1 MSYASDS
8 HLVVIPTYN
17 EIDNIEEFIIQISNF
32 DVSVLIVDDNSP
44 DGTGKV
50 VEDITKINKKINLM
64 KRNEKLGLGSAY
76 RDGFK
81 WGLDKGYS
89 YLLEMDADFSHRFE
103 DLVKILEASSSADM
117 IIGSRYIEEGGSIG
131 WDTRRKML
139 SSFANKLSKFLLKT
153 KINDM
158 TSGFRCYSNKALF
171 EISYATTKSDGYAF
185 QVEMSARAV
194 QKQLSI
200 KEVPIIFNERRLGNS
215 KMSKKIVYEAFLYL
229 VKNGYTT
236 REDVPTGFKIVGKV
250 AYMSLNKRLYPF
262 RYDIGQI
269 IKDKKPKVS
278 TVACVIGEG
287 DYKFGLKKLE
297 TIAGIKD

>member
-1 MSYASDS
+1 LSYASDS
-8 HLVVIPTYN
+8 HLVIIPTYN
-17 EIDNIEEFIIQISNF
+17 EIDNIEEFIIQLSNF
-32 DVSVLIVDDNSP
+32 NVSVLIVDDNSP

-50 VEDITKINKKINLM
+50 VDEITKINKKINLM

-131 WDTRRKML
+131 WDIRRKML

-158 TSGFRCYSNKALF
+158 TSGFRCYSNKALS
-171 EISYATTKSDGYAF
+171 EINFATTKSDGYAF

-229 VKNGYTT
+229 VKNGLK
-236 REDVPTGFKIVGKV
+236 RWLKIKIV
-250 AYMSLNKRLYPF
+250 
-262 RYDIGQI
+262 
-269 IKDKKPKVS
+269 
-278 TVACVIGEG
+278 
-287 DYKFGLKKLE
+287 
-297 TIAGIKD
+297 

>member
-8 HLVVIPTYN
+8 HLVIIPTYN

-81 WGLDKGYS
+81 WGLDKGYR

-158 TSGFRCYSNKALF
+158 TSGFRCYSNKALS
-171 EISYATTKSDGYAF
+171 EINFATTKSDGYAF

-229 VKNGYTT
+229 VKNGLK
-236 REDVPTGFKIVGKV
+236 RWLKIKIV
-250 AYMSLNKRLYPF
+250 
-262 RYDIGQI
+262 
-269 IKDKKPKVS
+269 
-278 TVACVIGEG
+278 
-287 DYKFGLKKLE
+287 
-297 TIAGIKD
+297 

>member
-158 TSGFRCYSNKALF
+158 TSGFRCYSNRALS
-171 EISYATTKSDGYAF
+171 EMRYETTKSDGYAF

-229 VKNGYTT
+229 VKNGLK
-236 REDVPTGFKIVGKV
+236 RWLKIKIV
-250 AYMSLNKRLYPF
+250 
-262 RYDIGQI
+262 
-269 IKDKKPKVS
+269 
-278 TVACVIGEG
+278 
-287 DYKFGLKKLE
+287 
-297 TIAGIKD
+297 

>member
-158 TSGFRCYSNKALF
+158 TSGFRCYSNKALL

-229 VKNGYTT
+229 VKNGMK
-236 REDVPTGFKIVGKV
+236 RWLKIKI
-250 AYMSLNKRLYPF
+250 L
-262 RYDIGQI
+262 
-269 IKDKKPKVS
+269 
-278 TVACVIGEG
+278 
-287 DYKFGLKKLE
+287 
-297 TIAGIKD
+297 

>member
-8 HLVVIPTYN
+8 HLVIIPTYN

-50 VEDITKINKKINLM
+50 AEDISKINKKVNLM

-158 TSGFRCYSNKALF
+158 TSGFRCYSNKALL

-229 VKNGYTT
+229 VKNGMK
-236 REDVPTGFKIVGKV
+236 RWLKIKIV
-250 AYMSLNKRLYPF
+250 
-262 RYDIGQI
+262 
-269 IKDKKPKVS
+269 
-278 TVACVIGEG
+278 
-287 DYKFGLKKLE
+287 
-297 TIAGIKD
+297 

>member
-158 TSGFRCYSNKALF
+158 TSGFRCYSNKALS

-200 KEVPIIFNERRLGNS
+200 KEAPIIFNERRLGNS

-229 VKNGYTT
+229 VKNGLK
-236 REDVPTGFKIVGKV
+236 RWLKIKIV
-250 AYMSLNKRLYPF
+250 
-262 RYDIGQI
+262 
-269 IKDKKPKVS
+269 
-278 TVACVIGEG
+278 
-287 DYKFGLKKLE
+287 
-297 TIAGIKD
+297 

>member
-158 TSGFRCYSNKALF
+158 TSGFRCYSNKALL

-200 KEVPIIFNERRLGNS
+200 KEVPIIFNERRLGKS
-215 KMSKKIVYEAFLYL
+215 KMSKKIVYEALMYL
-229 VKNGYTT
+229 VKNGLK
-236 REDVPTGFKIVGKV
+236 RWLKIK
-250 AYMSLNKRLYPF
+250 
-262 RYDIGQI
+262 I
-269 IKDKKPKVS
+269 I
-278 TVACVIGEG
+278 
-287 DYKFGLKKLE
+287 
-297 TIAGIKD
+297 

>member
-1 MSYASDS
+1 MTYTSDS
-8 HLVVIPTYN
+8 HLVIIPTYN

-32 DVSVLIVDDNSP
+32 DISVLIVDDNSP

-50 VEDITKINKKINLM
+50 VKDMSKINKKINLM

-103 DLVKILEASSSADM
+103 DLVKILEASFSADM

-229 VKNGYTT
+229 VKNGLK
-236 REDVPTGFKIVGKV
+236 RWLKIKIV
-250 AYMSLNKRLYPF
+250 
-262 RYDIGQI
+262 
-269 IKDKKPKVS
+269 
-278 TVACVIGEG
+278 
-287 DYKFGLKKLE
+287 
-297 TIAGIKD
+297 

>member
-131 WDTRRKML
+131 WDTRRKIL
-139 SSFANKLSKFLLKT
+139 SIFANKLSKFLLKT
-153 KINDM
+153 KIDDM
-158 TSGFRCYSNKALF
+158 TSGFRCYSNKALS
-171 EISYATTKSDGYAF
+171 EIRYATTKSDGYAF

-229 VKNGYTT
+229 VKNGLK
-236 REDVPTGFKIVGKV
+236 RWLKIKI
-250 AYMSLNKRLYPF
+250 L
-262 RYDIGQI
+262 
-269 IKDKKPKVS
+269 
-278 TVACVIGEG
+278 
-287 DYKFGLKKLE
+287 
-297 TIAGIKD
+297 

>member
-1 MSYASDS
+1 MA
-8 HLVVIPTYN
+8 I
-17 EIDNIEEFIIQISNF
+17 EI
-32 DVSVLIVDDNSP
+32 LIVDDNSP

-89 YLLEMDADFSHRFE
+89 YLLEMDADFSHSFE

-158 TSGFRCYSNKALF
+158 TSGFRCYSNKALL

-229 VKNGYTT
+229 VKNGMK
-236 REDVPTGFKIVGKV
+236 RWLKIKIV
-250 AYMSLNKRLYPF
+250 
-262 RYDIGQI
+262 
-269 IKDKKPKVS
+269 
-278 TVACVIGEG
+278 
-287 DYKFGLKKLE
+287 
-297 TIAGIKD
+297 

>member
-1 MSYASDS
+1 MSYDSDS

-117 IIGSRYIEEGGSIG
+117 IIGSRYIEKGGSIG
-131 WDTRRKML
+131 WDKRRKML

-158 TSGFRCYSNKALF
+158 TSGFRCYSNKALSVM
-171 EISYATTKSDGYAF
+171 SYATTKSDGYAF

-229 VKNGYTT
+229 VKNGMK
-236 REDVPTGFKIVGKV
+236 RWLKIKIV
-250 AYMSLNKRLYPF
+250 
-262 RYDIGQI
+262 
-269 IKDKKPKVS
+269 
-278 TVACVIGEG
+278 
-287 DYKFGLKKLE
+287 
-297 TIAGIKD
+297 

>member
-1 MSYASDS
+1 MNYVRRESRFNQAK
-8 HLVVIPTYN
+8 
-17 EIDNIEEFIIQISNF
+17 FIIQISNF

-50 VEDITKINKKINLM
+50 VDDITKINKKINLM
-64 KRNEKLGLGSAY
+64 KRNQKLGLGSAY

-81 WGLDKGYS
+81 WGLDKGYR

-158 TSGFRCYSNKALF
+158 TSGFRCYSNKALS
-171 EISYATTKSDGYAF
+171 EINFATTKSDGYAF

-229 VKNGYTT
+229 VKNGLK
-236 REDVPTGFKIVGKV
+236 RWLKIKIV
-250 AYMSLNKRLYPF
+250 
-262 RYDIGQI
+262 
-269 IKDKKPKVS
+269 
-278 TVACVIGEG
+278 
-287 DYKFGLKKLE
+287 
-297 TIAGIKD
+297 

>member
-8 HLVVIPTYN
+8 HLVIIPTYN

-64 KRNEKLGLGSAY
+64 KRKEKLGLGSAY

-200 KEVPIIFNERRLGNS
+200 KEVPIIFSERRLGNS

-229 VKNGYTT
+229 VKNGMK
-236 REDVPTGFKIVGKV
+236 RWLKIKIV
-250 AYMSLNKRLYPF
+250 
-262 RYDIGQI
+262 
-269 IKDKKPKVS
+269 
-278 TVACVIGEG
+278 
-287 DYKFGLKKLE
+287 
-297 TIAGIKD
+297 

>member
-1 MSYASDS
+1 MAYASDS
-8 HLVVIPTYN
+8 HLVIIPTYN

-50 VEDITKINKKINLM
+50 VEDISKINKKINLM

-103 DLVKILEASSSADM
+103 DLVKILEASFSADM

-158 TSGFRCYSNKALF
+158 TSGFRCYSNKALT

-185 QVEMSARAV
+185 QIEMSARAV

-229 VKNGYTT
+229 VKNGLK
-236 REDVPTGFKIVGKV
+236 RWLKIKIV
-250 AYMSLNKRLYPF
+250 
-262 RYDIGQI
+262 
-269 IKDKKPKVS
+269 
-278 TVACVIGEG
+278 
-287 DYKFGLKKLE
+287 
-297 TIAGIKD
+297 

>member
-1 MSYASDS
+1 MSYASGS
-8 HLVVIPTYN
+8 HLVIIPTYN

-50 VEDITKINKKINLM
+50 VDDITKVNNKINLM

-158 TSGFRCYSNKALF
+158 TSGFRCYSNKALS
-171 EISYATTKSDGYAF
+171 EINFATTKSDGYAF

-229 VKNGYTT
+229 VKNGLK
-236 REDVPTGFKIVGKV
+236 RWLKIKIV
-250 AYMSLNKRLYPF
+250 
-262 RYDIGQI
+262 
-269 IKDKKPKVS
+269 
-278 TVACVIGEG
+278 
-287 DYKFGLKKLE
+287 
-297 TIAGIKD
+297 

>member
-117 IIGSRYIEEGGSIG
+117 IIGSRYIEEGGSTG
-131 WDTRRKML
+131 WDKRRKML

-229 VKNGYTT
+229 VKNGMK
-236 REDVPTGFKIVGKV
+236 RWLKIKIV
-250 AYMSLNKRLYPF
+250 
-262 RYDIGQI
+262 
-269 IKDKKPKVS
+269 
-278 TVACVIGEG
+278 
-287 DYKFGLKKLE
+287 
-297 TIAGIKD
+297 

>member
-50 VEDITKINKKINLM
+50 VEDITKKNKKINLM

-103 DLVKILEASSSADM
+103 DLVRILEASSSADM

-158 TSGFRCYSNKALF
+158 TSGFRCYSNKALS
-171 EISYATTKSDGYAF
+171 EINFATTKSDGYAF

-215 KMSKKIVYEAFLYL
+215 KMSKKIILDRSY
-229 VKNGYTT
+229 
-236 REDVPTGFKIVGKV
+236 
-250 AYMSLNKRLYPF
+250 
-262 RYDIGQI
+262 
-269 IKDKKPKVS
+269 
-278 TVACVIGEG
+278 
-287 DYKFGLKKLE
+287 
-297 TIAGIKD
+297 

>member
-1 MSYASDS
+1 MSYSSDS
-8 HLVVIPTYN
+8 HLVIIPTYN

-50 VEDITKINKKINLM
+50 VDDITKVNNKINLM

-139 SSFANKLSKFLLKT
+139 SSFANKLSKLLLKT

-158 TSGFRCYSNKALF
+158 TSGFRCYSNKALS
-171 EISYATTKSDGYAF
+171 EINYATTKSDGYAF

-229 VKNGYTT
+229 VKNGLK
-236 REDVPTGFKIVGKV
+236 RWLKIKIV
-250 AYMSLNKRLYPF
+250 
-262 RYDIGQI
+262 
-269 IKDKKPKVS
+269 
-278 TVACVIGEG
+278 
-287 DYKFGLKKLE
+287 
-297 TIAGIKD
+297 

>member
-8 HLVVIPTYN
+8 HLVIIPTYN

-50 VEDITKINKKINLM
+50 VEDITKKNKKINLM

-81 WGLDKGYS
+81 WGLDKGYR

-158 TSGFRCYSNKALF
+158 TSGFRCYSNKALS
-171 EISYATTKSDGYAF
+171 EINFATTKSDGYAF

-229 VKNGYTT
+229 VKNGLK
-236 REDVPTGFKIVGKV
+236 RWLKIKIV
-250 AYMSLNKRLYPF
+250 
-262 RYDIGQI
+262 
-269 IKDKKPKVS
+269 
-278 TVACVIGEG
+278 
-287 DYKFGLKKLE
+287 
-297 TIAGIKD
+297 